1 MVTQEILTSH
11 PVTVLKKE
19 ISKTNVKGYSKM
31 KKAEVINL
39 MLKHKERFSHIK
51 MAEMKE
57 KKSPV
62 KKDKTTKKSKKED
75 THEMPDGTK
84 MTGKTHTKD
93 SKPVKKP
100 KKLNV
105 KKLTKNILSKDSKP
119 VKKGLDKKGLVQ
131 KYTKLIDKESDKK
144 KKKDLSI
151 EMNKK
156 IAELKK
162 K

>member
-1 MVTQEILTSH
+1 MVTQEILNSH
-11 PVTVLKKE
+11 PVSVLKKE

-31 KKAEVINL
+31 KKGEVVEL
-39 MLKHKERFSHIK
+39 MLKNKDRFSHIK
-51 MAEMKE
+51 MADAKVR
-57 KKSPV
+57 KSPAKKA
-62 KKDKTTKKSKKED
+62 KKDKKED

-93 SKPVKKP
+93 SKPVKK
-100 KKLNV
+100 KKFIIKEKKEKKEKNV
-105 KKLTKNILSKDSKP
+105 LVKDLVGFRKKK
-119 VKKGLDKKGLVQ
+119 LVQ
-131 KYTKLIDKESDKK
+131 KYTKLIDKEPDKK

-156 IAELKK
+156 ISEIKK

>member
-1 MVTQEILTSH
+1 MVTQEILNSH
-11 PVTVLKKE
+11 PISVLKKE

-51 MAEMKE
+51 MAD
-57 KKSPV
+57 KKVKSSP
-62 KKDKTTKKSKKED
+62 KKKSKKDKD

-93 SKPVKKP
+93 SKPVKTP
-100 KKLNV
+100 KKL
-105 KKLTKNILSKDSKP
+105 NILSKDSKP
-119 VKKGLDKKGLVQ
+119 VKFKVVNKDKKGLVQ
-131 KYTKLIDKESDKK
+131 KYTKLIAKESDKK